1 MQPFVNP
8 NYYLANPYLQNQ
20 TIYQQPVQQP
30 YSSLSGK
37 YVNDFAEIT
46 ANDVP
51 MNGIP
56 AIFAKNDRSEIQL
69 REWSPNGQIVSTTY
83 KAILDENKTEANILL
98 DETEKAKFD
107 VLEKKL
113 DAIESKLEKI
123 LKPSKKEVAKDE
135 S

>member
-20 TIYQQPVQQP
+20 TMYQQPVQQP
-30 YSSLSGK
+30 YNSLSGK

-56 AIFAKNDRSEIQL
+56 AIFAKNDRTEIQL

-83 KAILDENKTEANILL
+83 KAILDENKREANISTI
-98 DETEKAKFD
+98 ESENSKFD

-113 DAIESKLEKI
+113 DTIESKLEKI

>member
-20 TIYQQPVQQP
+20 TMYQQPVQQP

-56 AIFAKNDRSEIQL
+56 AIFASYPDIASISL
-69 REWSPNGQIVSTTY
+69 RVDTAGVIVSG
-83 KAILDENKTEANILL
+83 
-98 DETEKAKFD
+98 
-107 VLEKKL
+107 
-113 DAIESKLEKI
+113 KI
-123 LKPSKKEVAKDE
+123 RVEYVK
-135 S
+135 